1 MAGRI
6 ALFPGS
12 FDPFTNGHL
21 DIVATASLIFDS
33 VDVAVGTN
41 ASKKPLL
48 TAAERVELIEASVSG
63 IGNVTVSIF
72 DGLVVDHARKL
83 GAAAIVRGLRQ
94 AVDFE
99 YEQRMAVANRE
110 LHPDLPTVFLSPRP
124 KNLLI
129 SSTIV
134 RDVHSYGGDI
144 SRFVPE
150 PVRKWLDNMNAD

>member
-21 DIVATASLIFDS
+21 DIVATASMLFDG
-33 VDVAVGTN
+33 VDIAVGTN

-48 TAAERVELIEASVSG
+48 TAAERVELIEASVSKLDN
-63 IGNVTVSIF
+63 ITVSLF
-72 DGLVVDHARKL
+72 DGLVVEHARKV
-83 GAAAIVRGLRQ
+83 GAIAIVRGLRQ
-94 AVDFE
+94 SVDFE

-110 LHPDLPTVFLSPRP
+110 MYPELPTLFLSPRP

-134 RDVHSYGGDI
+134 RDVHSYRGDI
-144 SRFVPE
+144 SGFVPE
-150 PVRKWLDNMNAD
+150 PVRKWLDDMHTD